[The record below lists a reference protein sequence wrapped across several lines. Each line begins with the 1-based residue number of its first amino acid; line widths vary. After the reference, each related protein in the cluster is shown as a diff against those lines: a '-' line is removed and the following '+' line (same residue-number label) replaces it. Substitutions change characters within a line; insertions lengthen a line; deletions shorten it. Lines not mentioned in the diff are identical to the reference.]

1 MRRERYALLLL
12 LLILLATLTLG
23 YEGSSSA
30 GGGGKTRNALS
41 GLFMEISKSFTKAGS
56 RPTQMGSFN
65 PNSFGGGNYRPGVPT
80 SNFSFKPTDKKTRC
94 PVAILP
100 EDPMLVCVERPAR
113 SVPLLSWNLP
123 EDFDMIVWYRGTY
136 YLPYVESPSG
146 PVPLKGVNCQPRY
159 RLDTETPIVMTTY
172 GVSKEFRVYT
182 NFTGP
187 LNYTS
192 GLPLRVIS
200 RTENGST
207 AVYTFEVPPVGRNY
221 TPGYYPVFIFTS
233 NKTGRTALLMWVA
246 LLEKPVVEI
255 TDYPEALSGNGNLRM
270 PIEGTVMYPNGSPV
284 RDGLVTV
291 TLNRTK
297 NTTGTIV
304 GVVRVSNGT
313 FNLTAVVPEG
323 EMPGSYHIV
332 AHYRGYLAYPSNSDP
347 LVTIKRV
354 PEVELKRL
362 NGTIVIFLNWN
373 GNPLPN
379 RTITVTVG
387 NMSLN
392 LTTDEK
398 GYAYLRIS
406 SATGTVRI
414 VYRGDDLY
422 LPLNE
427 TLEIPP
433 REKGKET
440 TSSPEFKTK
449 HLLDISRIIK
459 LVSGLFLAVGIA
471 YVVLKRK
478 NLPELP
484 LQSPKVFR
492 EPLKVLSPVRRVF
505 LPNEPIR
512 IVLNRP
518 AEAFLDGEL
527 LGKGDAFELRPDVGT
542 HVFSAE
548 DVSFEFHVLP
558 PREAVI
564 KAYNLHFLPYVESLG
579 VPTERRTPFEIVR
592 ALRSKGLDDPA
603 LEAIASLFVLADY
616 AERPLESRDF
626 IEFVEALEKLG
637 VFGDGEE

>member
-1 MRRERYALLLL
+1 
-12 LLILLATLTLG
+12 
-23 YEGSSSA
+23 
-30 GGGGKTRNALS
+30 
-41 GLFMEISKSFTKAGS
+41 
-56 RPTQMGSFN
+56 MGSFSSG
-65 PNSFGGGNYRPGVPT
+65 SFGGGNYRPGVPT

-100 EDPMLVCVERPAR
+100 EDPMLVCVGRPAR
-113 SVPLLSWNLP
+113 SAPILSWNLP
-123 EDFDMIVWYRGTY
+123 REFDMIVWYRGTY
-136 YLPYVESPSG
+136 YIPYVESPSS
-146 PVPLKGVNCQPRY
+146 PVSLKGVNGHLGY
-159 RLDTETPIVMTTY
+159 SLDTDTPLVMTTY
-172 GVSKEFRVYT
+172 GVSKEFTVYT
-182 NFTGP
+182 NFTGL

-207 AVYTFEVPPVGRNY
+207 AVYTFEIPPVGRNY

-233 NKTGRTALLMWVA
+233 NKAGRTALLMWVA
-246 LLEKPVVEI
+246 LLEKPVVKI
-255 TDYPEALSGNGNLRM
+255 TNYPEVLSGNGNLQM
-270 PIEGTVMYPNGSPV
+270 PIKGTVMYPNGSPV
-284 RDGLVTV
+284 HDGIITV

-297 NTTGTIV
+297 STAGTIV

-313 FNLTAVVPEG
+313 FNLAAVVPED

-354 PEVELKRL
+354 PEVELERM
-362 NGTIVIFLNWN
+362 NGTLAIFLNWN
-373 GNPLPN
+373 GNPLSN
-379 RTITVTVG
+379 RTIGVTVG
-387 NMSLN
+387 DMSLN
-392 LTTDEK
+392 LTTDER
-398 GYAYLRIS
+398 GYAYLRIDN
-406 SATGTVRI
+406 ATGTVRI
-414 VYRGDDLY
+414 VYPGDDLY

-427 TLEIPP
+427 ILEIPP
-433 REKGKET
+433 LEKGKET

-484 LQSPKVFR
+484 LQSPQVFR

-505 LPNEPIR
+505 LPNEPVR
-512 IVLNRP
+512 VVLNRP
-518 AEAFLDGEL
+518 AETFLDGEL
-527 LGKGDAFELRPDVGT
+527 LGTGKVFELRPDVGT
-542 HVFSAE
+542 HVFSGE

-592 ALRSKGLDDPA
+592 ALRRKGLDGPA
-603 LEAIASLFVLADY
+603 LETVALLFVLADY
-616 AERPLESRDF
+616 AERPLENHHFR
-626 IEFVEALEKLG
+626 EFVDALERLG